1 MTAVKLFAIVMIAL
15 TLSAVTVEGRRNATL
30 HKYNATT
37 IEGTAN
43 RSSSSCSFS
52 QYTYALQTACGYV
65 SIHGLWPNGDGCNYC
80 TSEKFDESSLSSDTL
95 AGMNKYWKSC
105 EGSSSNT
112 GFWSHEWSR
121 HGTCSGM
128 GQESYFAT
136 ALQLFNI
143 YSSGCS
149 NGCELCIDRSSLQQ
163 C

>member
-1 MTAVKLFAIVMIAL
+1 MYAVKLFALVVIAL
-15 TLSAVTVEGRRNATL
+15 TLSAVSVEGRRNATL
-30 HKYNATT
+30 HKYNAT

-43 RSSSSCSFS
+43 RSSSTCYFS

-105 EGSSSNT
+105 EGSNSNT
-112 GFWSHEWSR
+112 DFWSHEWSR

-128 GQESYFAT
+128 DQESYFAT